1 MSVLLQAGRHVLE
14 VEEPDLVIYRVRG
27 VITGDELQAM
37 REAQA
42 GWVAGMDPIVVL
54 IDLSEMEGAT
64 REARKA
70 AMHFD
75 GGPTR
80 RAIAYFGS
88 RFAVRV
94 MVELTLRA
102 MRVLRPRA
110 YPMRF
115 CEDEASARL
124 WLDAQRAELL
134 RQT

>member
-1 MSVLLQAGRHVLE
+1 MSLLLQAGRHVLE
-14 VEEPDLVIYRVRG
+14 VEEPDLVIYRIHG
-27 VITGDELQAM
+27 EITGDELQAM
-37 REAQA
+37 REAQSA
-42 GWVAGMDPIVVL
+42 WMAGMDHIVVL
-54 IDLSEMEGAT
+54 VDLSETEGMT

-70 AMHFD
+70 AMRPD

-80 RAIAYFGS
+80 RAIAYFGA

-94 MVELTLRA
+94 VVELTLRA

-115 CEDEASARL
+115 CEDEARARL

-134 RQT
+134 RNA